1 MKGEK
6 VMNNKKP
13 YIGLGTETL
22 IGKVIRIYYGKHYII
37 QCKYM
42 NICLSRDEVLKILPK
57 STCKNF

>member
-1 MKGEK
+1 MD
-6 VMNNKKP
+6 KKP

>member
-6 VMNNKKP
+6 VMDKKKP

-22 IGKVIRIYYGKHYII
+22 IGKVIRIYYGKHFII

-42 NICLSRDEVLKILPK
+42 NICLSRDEVIKILPK
-57 STCKNF
+57 NQK